1 MNLTVSSKKLGLIWD
16 YRCQWVA
23 DPADKYLWK
32 LRCSLLA
39 SYLAWM
45 QPFDLDI
52 LLSLVFFMHS
62 CINW

>member
-1 MNLTVSSKKLGLIWD
+1 MNLTLSSKKVREIWAC
-16 YRCQWVA
+16 RCQWVA
-23 DPADKYLWK
+23 DPSDKYLWK
-32 LRCSLLA
+32 LRCSNLA

-52 LLSLVFFMHS
+52 LLSFVFFMQS